1 MRVKATFFL
10 SLYTCARACVE
21 IMHMETESSTS
32 TCWSNVW
39 PNQPRTQRFSPF
51 PPLSSEEKDRD
62 PGYESRLWTNHL
74 RQLQWGKN
82 CISIVLV
89 LVLASTLISTWHC
102 NLELA
107 LAFACLNKK
116 KISFILALVLT
127 LLFVSICFRGE
138 IRDLINALVLAS
150 QVTTRLYNA
159 WKSISSQIRPSQF
172 S

>member
-1 MRVKATFFL
+1 MQVKAIFFL
-10 SLYTCARACVE
+10 SLYTCARACIE

-51 PPLSSEEKDRD
+51 PPLSSEDKDRD
-62 PGYESRLWTNHL
+62 PGYESRLWPNHL

-82 CISIVLV
+82 CISIE
-89 LVLASTLISTWHC
+89 LVLASTLISTWHW

-116 KISFILALVLT
+116 KIIFLLALVLT

-138 IRDLINALVLAS
+138 IRDLMNALVLAS
-150 QVTTRLYNA
+150 QVTTRPYNA
-159 WKSISSQIRPSQF
+159 
-172 S
+172 

>member
-1 MRVKATFFL
+1 MQVKAIFFL
-10 SLYTCARACVE
+10 SPYTCAPACVE

-138 IRDLINALVLAS
+138 IRDLMNALALAS
-150 QVTTRLYNA
+150 QVTTRFCNA
-159 WKSISSQIRPSQF
+159 RKSISSQIRPSLF